1 MVYLHHG
8 MLLRSLEV
16 IPQCIPSLNW
26 GTIHDLR
33 RVRCL
38 LRPRLEF
45 HPDKFTAHGCKWFLT
60 LPFMKCW
67 NWNETGPLFSAWSAT
82 GWPQSLEKRAA
93 TAWLL
98 HSWDWCSWDFQG
110 CASPMPWSSSASETT
125 SQTPLACQTPVENT
139 ANKKRNSLSLHHFLI
154 STFDVLRSD
163 ICYQDFAPKTSESA
177 SPWAQDR
184 HSLDIFG
191 SNLTISCRYERIKTP
206 TAVIIVM
213 AVPGFGLMDSTAT
226 SIGRPSWITD
236 QHQSGSAFWG
246 FLKWWY
252 PQIIYFNRVFHY
264 KPSILGYHYF
274 RKHPFWHC
282 SSTMIVNDGKP

>member
-1 MVYLHHG
+1 MTSISGKAGCNSLAARQLRLMLMGFPG
-8 MLLRSLEV
+8 MCFTHAM
-16 IPQCIPSLNW
+16 I
-26 GTIHDLR
+26 
-33 RVRCL
+33 
-38 LRPRLEF
+38 
-45 HPDKFTAHGCKWFLT
+45 KFRQ
-60 LPFMKCW
+60 W
-67 NWNETGPLFSAWSAT
+67 NH
-82 GWPQSLEKRAA
+82 QSN
-93 TAWLL
+93 
-98 HSWDWCSWDFQG
+98 SVG
-110 CASPMPWSSSASETT
+110 MPNSCRKH
-125 SQTPLACQTPVENT
+125 CQQ
-139 ANKKRNSLSLHHFLI
+139 KRNSLSLHHFLI